1 MKIGHI
7 VCFIFS
13 VIGLLALVAYF
24 FPQEGVAI
32 GGMQL
37 RFPTLAEVLQAGEE
51 EIPTDTI
58 PEDTLTTEELMQ
70 LRMDALKAEK
80 ESEFITYCQT
90 SPARIYMPGDS
101 VAYFDPFF
109 DALET
114 ARERPMRIMHYGD
127 SQLEGDRITSV
138 LREADYDVQIHN
150 FAEKSFCEQVRIMQT
165 SKVIISNHG
174 AQLVNLLF
182 LQPGSAVIELFNP
195 FFILDMYREM
205 AKRAEIRYVAIANA
219 TIVNLPSE
227 KSRSWWFH
235 PYAHCDVEMDAT
247 VLLHA
252 VQSLAGSRQLS

>member
-1 MKIGHI
+1 MTET
-7 VCFIFS
+7 FS
-13 VIGLLALVAYF
+13 NVEETRWIRKQAYKFCEASSPQPARFVTLLSRKGARRHLVN
-24 FPQEGVAI
+24 
-32 GGMQL
+32 
-37 RFPTLAEVLQAGEE
+37 EE
-51 EIPTDTI
+51 EI
-58 PEDTLTTEELMQ
+58 
-70 LRMDALKAEK
+70 A
-80 ESEFITYCQT
+80 
-90 SPARIYMPGDS
+90 
-101 VAYFDPFF
+101 
-109 DALET
+109 
-114 ARERPMRIMHYGD
+114 
-127 SQLEGDRITSV
+127 SV

-165 SKVIISNHG
+165 SKVVISNHG

-227 KSRSWWFH
+227 KNRSWWFH